1 MHVFFNYPRAH
12 VLAETE
18 EGWKDPIMGYGH
30 VVITSLPFLQAAR
43 SWGAHTQASCVFKPL
58 EPVSEPLLGRVD
70 LASLTTTLLDQ
81 SFHPVYICSNFTLHF
96 FLLTQ
101 LPPPGNTASV
111 PLVNFYSASFTLL
124 TLIYSLLVSNK
135 KLP

>member
-1 MHVFFNYPRAH
+1 MVHLYSPEHKEDIKPTQGWVISWQTETGFSSLPDAQCLLMHVFFNYPRAH

-58 EPVSEPLLGRVD
+58 EPVSEPLLAV
-70 LASLTTTLLDQ
+70 
-81 SFHPVYICSNFTLHF
+81 
-96 FLLTQ
+96 
-101 LPPPGNTASV
+101 
-111 PLVNFYSASFTLL
+111 
-124 TLIYSLLVSNK
+124 
-135 KLP
+135 